1 MSEHDGA
8 AAQIRITGGNPS
20 PEQVAAVTAVLSAA
34 LEQLAGEDRPVNT
47 GLDSWQRSQPAS
59 PADTGRVETV
69 PSALN
74 QRNPL
79 RSRRFATFSVAHSS
93 GA

>member
-47 GLDSWQRSQPAS
+47 GLDSWQRSQR
-59 PADTGRVETV
+59 GLR
-69 PSALN
+69 
-74 QRNPL
+74 RPL
-79 RSRRFATFSVAHSS
+79 TRGEWKQFPRR
-93 GA
+93 